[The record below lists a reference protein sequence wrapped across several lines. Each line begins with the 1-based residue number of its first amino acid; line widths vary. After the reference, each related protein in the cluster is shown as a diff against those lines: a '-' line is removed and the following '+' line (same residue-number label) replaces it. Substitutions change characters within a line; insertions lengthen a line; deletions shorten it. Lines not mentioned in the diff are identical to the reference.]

1 MHSHACGGGA
11 LAGLNVVPRPGV
23 RRPGRRHQT
32 SAATPRRGALT
43 PISIRAMLSER
54 AYYGRKAMALQ
65 RLSTSSSQSQP
76 SAGPFLMPSPPPP
89 ARFAVLRAPAPILEF
104 SRLPV
109 LPYHARVPRLF
120 TAAPHCPPGRCR
132 STPLPTLHGR
142 PRPLL
147 VPCSSPVPRAR
158 FCPAGPTVAPH
169 SHRAANLLLY
179 QVEQATTSSSLVG
192 RTSVRPLALLSS
204 PCNTGIRGPLA
215 RCARIA
221 SSTMITNQATA
232 IARGRRMA
240 A

>member
-169 SHRAANLLLY
+169 SHRAANLVISGGTGDHLLLTCR
-179 QVEQATTSSSLVG
+179 ADFSPPSSSIIKSLQHG
-192 RTSVRPLALLSS
+192 DSRASGALS
-204 PCNTGIRGPLA
+204 PHCVLHYDN
-215 RCARIA
+215 
-221 SSTMITNQATA
+221 
-232 IARGRRMA
+232 
-240 A
+240 